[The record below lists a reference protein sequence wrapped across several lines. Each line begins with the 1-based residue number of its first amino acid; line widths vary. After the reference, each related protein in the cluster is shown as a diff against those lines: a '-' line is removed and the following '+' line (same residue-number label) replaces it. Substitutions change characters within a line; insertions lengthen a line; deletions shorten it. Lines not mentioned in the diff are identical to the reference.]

1 MTTLRRMRVRIDDL
15 SSVPADPRLLRVA
28 ERREL
33 RALRLRGDR
42 RTEWIRGRVAI
53 RRAVACWLLAP
64 RGVRYQVHAEPNGA
78 PRVVGVD
85 CAVSLS
91 HDERWFAVALAP
103 GGSLRVGVDVCRRV
117 HADRIVPILRRFT
130 RWGVQ
135 LDPVVQWAALECVL
149 KMRGLGVTALVGSE
163 ATLRRDGRRV
173 RVRGIGAD
181 ASLYVIERPDFVVV
195 WGREEP
201 R

>member
-1 MTTLRRMRVRIDDL
+1 MPRLRVRVDDL
-15 SSVPADPRLLRVA
+15 SSVPGDPRLLRLA

-33 RALRLRGDR
+33 RALRLLGPR
-42 RTEWIRGRVAI
+42 REEWIRGRVAI
-53 RRAVACWLLAP
+53 RRAVACWLA
-64 RGVRYQVHAEPNGA
+64 RHASTCRVRTEPNGA

-103 GGSLRVGVDVCRRV
+103 GRALRIGVDLCRRV
-117 HADRIVPILRRFT
+117 HADRLAPILRRFT

-135 LDPVVQWAALECVL
+135 LDPVVQWAALECVF
-149 KMRGLGVTALVGSE
+149 KMRGLGITALLGSD
-163 ATLRRDGRRV
+163 ATVRRVGRRV
-173 RVRGIGAD
+173 RVDGLGPA
-181 ASLYVIERPDFVVV
+181 ASLYVIDRPDFVVV
-195 WGREEP
+195 WGSEEG